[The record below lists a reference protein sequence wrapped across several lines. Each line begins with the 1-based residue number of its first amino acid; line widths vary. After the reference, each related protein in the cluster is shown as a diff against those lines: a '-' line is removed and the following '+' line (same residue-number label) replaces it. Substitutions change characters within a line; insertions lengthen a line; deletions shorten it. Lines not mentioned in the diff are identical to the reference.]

1 MNKATTRARKNL
13 RLMSPRKPS
22 GPTRSLLSN
31 ANKYSKRWHWPVER
45 FLLPKQYAG
54 LTERGRSAVL
64 RLMAN
69 YSQIENRVRLDLAI
83 EVLREFGELRFVAR
97 GASMLPSIRP
107 GDMLVVRQARVDEIR
122 MGDVVLYVRNECFY
136 AHRAICLDSQL
147 RLTTRGDA
155 LAQADPLIDE
165 SELLGLVTAVIRGL
179 KTIRLTQEQGARA
192 RFLRWALHRSD
203 FATQCLLR
211 SYRLVARC
219 TAKLNNERG
228 SMSEKLL
235 GIS

>member
-22 GPTRSLLSN
+22 GPTRSLPSN

-83 EVLREFGELRFVAR
+83 EVLREFGEVRFVAR

-107 GDMLVVRQARVDEIR
+107 GDMLVVRQARIGEIR

-136 AHRAICLDSQL
+136 AHRTICLDNRPSMI
-147 RLTTRGDA
+147 TRGDA
-155 LAQADPLIDE
+155 LAQMDSPVNE
-165 SELLGLVTAVIRGL
+165 SELLGRVTAVVRGS
-179 KTIRLTQEQGARA
+179 KTIELTQVQGATRA
-192 RFLRWALHRSD
+192 
-203 FATQCLLR
+203 
-211 SYRLVARC
+211 
-219 TAKLNNERG
+219 
-228 SMSEKLL
+228 
-235 GIS
+235 